1 MLALREPS
9 LGPCFGIK
17 GGACG
22 SGRAQI
28 VTMEEINLHF
38 TGDIHAISVANNLIA
53 ALVDNHIHHGNELK
67 IDPHTISWKRCVD
80 LNDRELRSIV
90 GLGGRMNGGPRGD
103 RFCISVASEIM
114 AIVCLS
120 RTISEL
126 KERISNIVVGENYDR
141 ESVTQ

>member
-67 IDPHTISWKRCVD
+67 IDPRTISWKRCVD

-90 GLGGRMNGGPRGD
+90 GLGGRMNGVPRGD

-126 KERISNIVVGENYDR
+126 KERILNIVVGENYDR

>member
-67 IDPHTISWKRCVD
+67 IDPRTISWKRCVD

-90 GLGGRMNGGPRGD
+90 GLGGRMNGVPRED

>member
-1 MLALREPS
+1 
-9 LGPCFGIK
+9 
-17 GGACG
+17 
-22 SGRAQI
+22 
-28 VTMEEINLHF
+28 
-38 TGDIHAISVANNLIA
+38 
-53 ALVDNHIHHGNELK
+53 
-67 IDPHTISWKRCVD
+67 
-80 LNDRELRSIV
+80 
-90 GLGGRMNGGPRGD
+90 MNGVPRED

>member
-1 MLALREPS
+1 MLALREPF

-67 IDPHTISWKRCVD
+67 IDLHTISWKRCVD

-90 GLGGRMNGGPRGD
+90 GLGGRMNGVPRGD

>member
-67 IDPHTISWKRCVD
+67 IDPRTISWKRCVD

-90 GLGGRMNGGPRGD
+90 GLGGRMNGVPRGD

-126 KERISNIVVGENYDR
+126 KERISNIFVGENYDR